1 MDESRSILIVE
12 DNEDDVVLIQRAL
25 RKGGID
31 APFLLARDGNEAI
44 AYFSCADQRHNESL
58 NPLPTVILLDL
69 RLPGK
74 SGLEVLEWIK
84 SHERFA
90 LLPVVVFTNSVEE
103 TDVRQ
108 AYTLGANSYLRK
120 PYTSAATTE
129 LLKTV
134 TAYWLDHNVRPPV
147 LSGRS

>member
-12 DNEDDVVLIQRAL
+12 DNEDDVMLIRRAL

-31 APFLLARDGNEAI
+31 APFVLARNGDEAVT
-44 AYFSCADQRHNESL
+44 YFSSAGQDQDAPM
-58 NPLPTVILLDL
+58 NPLPTVVLLDL

-74 SGLEVLEWIK
+74 SGLEVLEWLK

-90 LLPVVVFTNSVEE
+90 LLPVIVFTNSVEE

-108 AYTLGANSYLRK
+108 AYALGANSYLKK
-120 PYTSAATTE
+120 PYTSAATME
-129 LLKTV
+129 LLKIV

-147 LSGRS
+147 F